1 MIPKPFIAK
10 WQDHA
15 PWKQFYQVE
24 QDLVLSRALVE
35 IFSDE
40 FLREN
45 LAFRGG
51 TALHKL
57 YLSPAPR
64 YSEDIDLVQIK
75 AGPIK
80 PIMKR
85 LQEVITFFEEPRRTQ
100 VRGHGAKA
108 LYRFTSAYEEIRLRL
123 KLEINCKEHFNV
135 LGWVDFPFEV
145 DSEWF
150 SGNTK
155 IRTYNINELLGTKLR
170 ALYQRSKG
178 RDLFD
183 LDYSRLNT
191 NLNLD
196 QIIECFKEYTSFS
209 TGKRP
214 PSKKEFLMNIDEKE
228 QNPDFT
234 GDMEALLRIG
244 IKYNQKDAFEWLKK
258 ELIDRM
264 KHGRRI

>member
-1 MIPKPFIAK
+1 MIPKPHIAK

-24 QDLVLSRALVE
+24 QDLVISRALVE
-35 IFSDE
+35 IFSDD

-57 YLSPAPR
+57 YLNPAPR

-80 PIMKR
+80 PVMER
-85 LQEVITFFEEPRRTQ
+85 LKEVITFFEEPRKTQ
-100 VRGHGAKA
+100 VKGHGAKA
-108 LYRFTSAYEEIRLRL
+108 LYRFTSEYEEIRLRL

-135 LGWVDFPFEV
+135 LDWVDFPFEV
-145 DSEWF
+145 ESEWF
-150 SGNTK
+150 SGKAK

-170 ALYQRSKG
+170 ALYHRSKG

-183 LDYSRLNT
+183 LDYSRLNIE
-191 NLNLD
+191 LNSNE
-196 QIIECFKEYTSFS
+196 IIHCFKKYTTFS
-209 TGKRP
+209 TGHKP
-214 PSKKEFLMNIDEKE
+214 PSKKEFLLNIEEKE
-228 QNPDFT
+228 KNPDFT
-234 GDMEALLRIG
+234 GDMEALLRTEIT
-244 IKYNQKDAFEWLKK
+244 YNQEKAFTWLKK
-258 ELIDRM
+258 EILEKI
-264 KHGRRI
+264 

>member
-1 MIPKPFIAK
+1 MIPKPDIAK
-10 WQDHA
+10 WQEHA

-24 QDLVLSRALVE
+24 QDLVISRALVE

-75 AGPIK
+75 PGPIK
-80 PIMKR
+80 PIMQR
-85 LQEVITFFEEPRRTQ
+85 INEVITFFEEKRNTKI
-100 VRGHGAKA
+100 GIHGAKA
-108 LYRFTSAYEEIRLRL
+108 LYRFNSEYEEIRLRL

-135 LGWVDFPFEV
+135 LDWVDFPFEV
-145 DSEWF
+145 KSEWF
-150 SGNTK
+150 TGSAS
-155 IRTYNINELLGTKLR
+155 IRTYNINELLGTKFR

-183 LDYSRLNT
+183 LDYSRINIE
-191 NLNLD
+191 LD
-196 QIIECFKEYTSFS
+196 YSQIVHCFKEYIQYA
-209 TGKRP
+209 TGNRP
-214 PSKKEFLMNIDEKE
+214 PSQKEFLLNIEEKE
-228 QNPDFT
+228 NNPDFT
-234 GDMEALLRIG
+234 GDMEALLRSG
-244 IKYNQKDAFEWLKK
+244 IEYNQEAAFEWLKN
-258 ELIDRM
+258 ELIE
-264 KHGRRI
+264 KI